1 MTDQAPDT
9 VKKRPWIKIILFASL
24 AFNLLI
30 MGLVVG
36 TVMGGP
42 RDRDK
47 NPILRDLGFGP
58 FVQALDRSEK
68 RALTDAMKQQSG
80 SFRENRAE
88 IRKDFEG
95 FLAALRAQPFD
106 VEAAR
111 ALVTRQRSRIL
122 ERQAIGQGLLL
133 DRIAAMDAE
142 TRKAYADRLD
152 EMLRRGPRG
161 RYK

>member
-30 MGLVVG
+30 VGLVVG

-80 SFRENRAE
+80 SFRRT
-88 IRKDFEG
+88 
-95 FLAALRAQPFD
+95 
-106 VEAAR
+106 V
-111 ALVTRQRSRIL
+111 QRSERIL
-122 ERQAIGQGLLL
+122 
-133 DRIAAMDAE
+133 
-142 TRKAYADRLD
+142 KAS
-152 EMLRRGPRG
+152 LRRCARSPSMSRLPAPW
-161 RYK
+161 